1 MSDANEPRG
10 PRIPDSASDDIM
22 DIINGATPGDSAE
35 CIPNPFPGRE
45 TLTRYEALDALSL
58 LSTALLMDERRRR

>member
-1 MSDANEPRG
+1 MSDDEVRG
-10 PRIPDSASDDIM
+10 LRIPDSASDDIM
-22 DIINGATPGDSAE
+22 DIIHGATPGDATE

>member
-1 MSDANEPRG
+1 MSDDVRG
-10 PRIPDSASDDIM
+10 PRIPAAASDDIM
-22 DIINGATPGDSAE
+22 DIIHGATPGDSVE